1 MILDRFSLQ
10 GRVAI
15 VTGAGRGIGQGIARG
30 LAEAGADVVC
40 TARTADQIEAT
51 AAAVRQTGRRA
62 LAAVCD
68 VRDADQ
74 VGAMVEAAVR
84 EFGRIDVL
92 VNNAGG
98 GLFRTVMGASQRSFE
113 SDLRTNL
120 VSVFLCIKAVAPVMQ
135 RQKQGSIISISSR
148 ESQMPSLGMGAY
160 GAAKAGLN
168 SITRTLAW
176 ELAPHI
182 RVNAILPG
190 SVLTP
195 TNVGFLGQV
204 EDLLIQA
211 TPVGRTGKPED
222 IALAAIFL
230 ASSASEWM
238 TGKLLEVDGGMEFSY
253 NIHRQLAGDGGHGAQ
268 AGGNDVESREEEK

>member
-1 MILDRFSLQ
+1 MILDRFSLA
-10 GRVAI
+10 GKVAI
-15 VTGAGRGIGQGIARG
+15 VTGAGRGIGQGIAVG
-30 LAEAGADVVC
+30 FADAGADIVC

-51 AAAVRQTGRRA
+51 AAAARQKGRRA
-62 LAAVCD
+62 LAVACD
-68 VRDADQ
+68 VREADQ
-74 VGAMVEAAVR
+74 VGSMLGAAMA
-84 EFGRIDVL
+84 EFGRIDIL

-120 VSVFLCIKAVAPVMQ
+120 VSVFLCIKAVAPIMQ
-135 RQKQGSIISISSR
+135 QQKQGSIINISSR

-160 GAAKAGLN
+160 GAAKAGVN

-182 RVNAILPG
+182 RVNSILPG

-195 TNVGFLGQV
+195 TNIDYLGPV
-204 EDLLIQA
+204 KDLLVQA
-211 TPVGRTGKPED
+211 TPAGRTGKPED
-222 IALAAIFL
+222 IALAAIYL

-253 NIHRQLAGDGGHGAQ
+253 NIHRQLAGDGGHGA
-268 AGGNDVESREEEK
+268 

>member
-1 MILDRFSLQ
+1 MILDRFSLA
-10 GRVAI
+10 GKVAI
-15 VTGAGRGIGQGIARG
+15 VTGAGRGIGQGIALG
-30 LAEAGADVVC
+30 LAGAGADIVC

-51 AAAVRQTGRRA
+51 AARVRQAGRRA
-62 LAAVCD
+62 LAVACD
-68 VRDADQ
+68 VREAGQ
-74 VGAMVEAAVR
+74 VEGMVQAAVA
-84 EFGRIDVL
+84 ELGRIDVL

-135 RQKQGSIISISSR
+135 RQMGGSIINISSR

-160 GAAKAGLN
+160 GAAKAGVN

-182 RVNAILPG
+182 RVNAIVPG

-195 TNVGFLGQV
+195 T
-204 EDLLIQA
+204 
-211 TPVGRTGKPED
+211 TSTTWGRWRACWSRPP
-222 IALAAIFL
+222 
-230 ASSASEWM
+230 
-238 TGKLLEVDGGMEFSY
+238 
-253 NIHRQLAGDGGHGAQ
+253 RRGAP
-268 AGGNDVESREEEK
+268 GSRRISRWRPYTWPPPLRSG